1 MMSFHL
7 GMQVRDYSSRGWRRN
22 RDAHVMKNDKGNDER
37 ERGWGKEEPLMWRG
51 KEEPL
56 MWRAKR
62 KCMLLVPQS
71 FLVVGFPHIFLDY
84 QSYSSV
90 SSQGY
95 WTDQCV
101 VPALWLLSI
110 LDLSPH
116 FFSSIAELG
125 NGQFY
130 LSVSSTEEFTLFL
143 MHLVSAFP
151 GAFLHTHIV
160 CRAIMHLAGE
170 LIQQY
175 NVFQTKC
182 TLFPPGQLNR
192 NKSVQKHWSE
202 AKHFASWKDV

>member
-1 MMSFHL
+1 
-7 GMQVRDYSSRGWRRN
+7 
-22 RDAHVMKNDKGNDER
+22 
-37 ERGWGKEEPLMWRG
+37 
-51 KEEPL
+51 
-56 MWRAKR
+56 
-62 KCMLLVPQS
+62 MLLVPRS
-71 FLVVGFPHIFLDY
+71 FHVGGFSHMFLDY

-101 VPALWLLSI
+101 VPALWLLAI
-110 LDLSPH
+110 LDLPSH

-130 LSVSSTEEFTLFL
+130 LSVSSTEESTLFL

-151 GAFLHTHIV
+151 GAFPHTHIV

-182 TLFPPGQLNR
+182 TLFLPGQLNR
-192 NKSVQKHWSE
+192 NKSMQKH
-202 AKHFASWKDV
+202 